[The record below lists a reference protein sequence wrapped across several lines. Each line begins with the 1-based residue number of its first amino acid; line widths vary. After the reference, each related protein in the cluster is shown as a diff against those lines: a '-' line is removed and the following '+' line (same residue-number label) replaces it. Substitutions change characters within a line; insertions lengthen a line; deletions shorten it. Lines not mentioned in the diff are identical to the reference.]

1 MGDAKLNL
9 QASPFRTIP
18 LFVSAILIASLYW
31 GLSQAE
37 SRAIYA
43 SWDKVLHAAVFF
55 LIWWLLRW
63 SVRFSWVWIT
73 LIAVACG
80 GAEEIHQLWQ
90 VGHVADWGDWL
101 ADIAGVTV
109 ALTIYAI
116 GRLLWL
122 LQESVAEPS
131 ASEESFSQ
139 ARGQGSHD
147 VDWRFTLR
155 VWRWEYY
162 FVMLAGHNRRALS
175 AKEQIVARWGVVFLI
190 GVFVIAGGAV
200 GLVAMYAIKVA
211 LGV

>member
-1 MGDAKLNL
+1 
-9 QASPFRTIP
+9 
-18 LFVSAILIASLYW
+18 
-31 GLSQAE
+31 
-37 SRAIYA
+37 
-43 SWDKVLHAAVFF
+43 
-55 LIWWLLRW
+55 
-63 SVRFSWVWIT
+63 
-73 LIAVACG
+73 
-80 GAEEIHQLWQ
+80 
-90 VGHVADWGDWL
+90 
-101 ADIAGVTV
+101 V

-131 ASEESFSQ
+131 ASEASLSQ
-139 ARGQGSHD
+139 ARGQGAHD

-155 VWRWEYY
+155 LWRWEYY

-200 GLVAMYAIKVA
+200 GLVAIYAIKVA

>member
-1 MGDAKLNL
+1 MGDAKLNFRG
-9 QASPFRTIP
+9 APFRVIP
-18 LFVSAILIASLYW
+18 LLVSVMLIASLYW

-63 SVRFSWVWIT
+63 SVRFSWVWVT
-73 LIAVACG
+73 ALVIAGG

-109 ALTIYAI
+109 ALTIYAL
-116 GRLLWL
+116 GHLLWL
-122 LQESVAEPS
+122 VKDSVAEPTASDS
-131 ASEESFSQ
+131 AFSQ

-175 AKEQIVARWGVVFLI
+175 AKEQLVARWGVAFLI
-190 GVFVIAGGAV
+190 GAFVIAGGAV

>member
-1 MGDAKLNL
+1 M
-9 QASPFRTIP
+9 IP
-18 LFVSAILIASLYW
+18 LFVSVILIASLYW

-63 SVRFSWVWIT
+63 SVRFSWVWVT
-73 LIAVACG
+73 ALVIAGG

-101 ADIAGVTV
+101 ADIAGVAV
-109 ALTIYAI
+109 ALSIYTI

-122 LQESVAEPS
+122 LRESVAEPT
-131 ASEESFSQ
+131 ASDAPLSQ
-139 ARGQGSHD
+139 ARGQGAHD

-155 VWRWEYY
+155 LWRWEYY

-175 AKEQIVARWGVVFLI
+175 VKEQIVARWGVILLI
-190 GVFVIAGGAV
+190 GAFSITAGAV
-200 GLVAMYAIKVA
+200 GLVAAAAIKVA